1 MTTDHPIDRP
11 TNWPLPK
18 YVEIE
23 TSRKC
28 NRTCAWCPN
37 GEHPVRHEQELMDWG
52 LFQDLTIQLGQ
63 ARYAGWF
70 AFHNYNE
77 PLLNARLCK
86 EVEQVREAAPLARPA
101 IYTNGDALNRER
113 LDRLVESGV
122 AYIRVTRYPHSAE
135 TPPSYEA
142 ITAYLRRVGLDD
154 LEFDYSPARQ
164 GLGALC
170 EFDGVRLEVISP
182 AIEQTYNTR
191 GGSVTTLPLLAK
203 ARTAPCLMTATS
215 LVVDYR
221 GSVKM
226 CCCVYPES
234 APHGQYVIGN
244 AAETPLLELWRSEA
258 MNAYRA
264 AHAKA
269 DWSLSPACTS
279 CTQVLPETRR

>member
-1 MTTDHPIDRP
+1 MVDD
-11 TNWPLPK
+11 WPLPK

-28 NRTCAWCPN
+28 NRTCTWCPN

-63 ARYAGWF
+63 AGYAGWF

-77 PLLNARLCK
+77 PLLNTRLCK

-113 LDRLVESGV
+113 LDRLIESGV
-122 AYIRVTRYPHSAE
+122 VSIRVTRYPHTAD

-142 ITAYLRRVGLDD
+142 ITDYLRRAGLDD

-182 AIEQTYNTR
+182 AIEKTYNTR
-191 GGSVTTLPLLAK
+191 GGSVTMLPVLAK
-203 ARTAPCLMTATS
+203 MRTAPCLMTATS

-221 GSVKM
+221 GAVKM

-234 APHGQYVIGN
+234 APHEQYVIGN
-244 AAETPLLELWRSEA
+244 VGERLLLELWRSEA

-269 DWSLSPACTS
+269 DWSHSPACAS